1 MFLCLLKVASVG
13 ISVVLCFTID
23 WKFNSLNLGQVR
35 EKIADKIVILG
46 FINMF
51 NKNSKNLKLIF
62 ALKQN

>member
-1 MFLCLLKVASVG
+1 MSLCLLKPASVG
-13 ISVVLCFTID
+13 NSVVLCLTID